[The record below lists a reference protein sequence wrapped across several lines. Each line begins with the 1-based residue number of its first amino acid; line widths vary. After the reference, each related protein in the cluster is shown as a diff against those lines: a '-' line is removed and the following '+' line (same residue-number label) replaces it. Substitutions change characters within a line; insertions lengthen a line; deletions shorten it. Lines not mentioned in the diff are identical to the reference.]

1 MSEPISAVRS
11 PRARRLA
18 SIQTQLLL
26 ILLLVSV
33 AVTVVT
39 GVLGYRNGT
48 ESLSHAAQERVVEV
62 RDSRAREIERLY
74 TTIENQLVVAAQGS
88 GVIEAVTGFSAAFE
102 ELDATAADP
111 VEAKLVADWYRD
123 VWGPRLIEGMG
134 ERAGEVD
141 AASFAPSG
149 NAAVTLQARYTIG
162 PGGFDEAIERDDA
175 GDGSAWSAVHAGIHP
190 YFRAMVEHFDYED
203 VLLIDPDGRV
213 VYTAY
218 KGADFGADLFE
229 GPLRLTNLGET
240 VREAMRK
247 GIAGAVTF
255 SDFADYAPSLGTPA
269 GWAVTLIR
277 DGERTIGALAAELPI
292 ERIEEVMTGNRDW
305 ADSGLGATGETY
317 LVGPD
322 RLMRSPARGLLE
334 DPQSFT
340 AAATSFGTPA
350 EDVARMV
357 QTGST
362 LLLQKVETEAVEQA
376 LAGHRGTVVGPGFLG
391 RKTIAAHAPVTVEG
405 LHWVIV
411 AEVAQSEAFAPV
423 DRFTSGILVSSAV
436 IVLLVSVASLI
447 IARLVVRPLR
457 RLREAAHRIAAG
469 ETGVVVDIGVSDE
482 LADLAAGFNEMSR
495 SLQVKAELLEAQR
508 EENQRLLRSVMPDR
522 IAEVYRL
529 GSGDVVQD
537 HNEVTVLYADV
548 VGFEDI
554 AAELTSPQALAAFNE
569 ILTALDELAERL
581 GLEHVRT
588 TRSGYLAGCGVVV
601 PRVDNARRAV
611 DFALEAQ
618 AVLARFSVLH
628 HRPLALRVG
637 LDTGTVTSGLVG
649 RSHVAYDLWGDAVS
663 LAFRVQGD
671 AAGPGVYATDRV
683 VQRLPAG
690 SYDLEEAGR
699 VETASGDQR
708 VWLVRRT
715 ESVVAS

>member
-1 MSEPISAVRS
+1 MAEPISAVRS

-62 RDSRAREIERLY
+62 RDSRARETERLY
-74 TTIENQLVVAAQGS
+74 NTIENQLVVAAQGS
-88 GVIEAVTGFSAAFE
+88 GVIDAVTGFSAGFA
-102 ELDATAADP
+102 ELDAARLDLTEAKA
-111 VEAKLVADWYRD
+111 VEAWYRD
-123 VWGPRLIEGMG
+123 VWGPRLIQAMG
-134 ERAGEVD
+134 EGSGEVD
-141 AASFAPSG
+141 AAAFAPSG
-149 NAAVTLQARYTIG
+149 TAAVTLQARYTIG
-162 PGGFDEAIERDDA
+162 PGGFDEAIAVDDA
-175 GDGSAWSAVHAGIHP
+175 GDGSAWSAVHAQIHP
-190 YFRAMVEHFDYED
+190 YFRAMVDHLGYED
-203 VLLIDPDGRV
+203 VLLVHPSGRV
-213 VYTAY
+213 VYSAF

-247 GIAGAVTF
+247 GISGTVTF
-255 SDFADYAPSLGTPA
+255 SDFADYPPSLGVPA
-269 GWAVTLIR
+269 GWAVTLVS
-277 DGERTIGALAAELPI
+277 DGGKPVGALAIELPI
-292 ERIEEVMTGNRDW
+292 DRIEEVMTGGSNW
-305 ADSGLGATGETY
+305 AESGLGATGETY
-317 LVGPD
+317 LVGSD

-334 DPQSFT
+334 DPQRF
-340 AAATSFGTPA
+340 AADAARFGVPA
-350 EDVARMV
+350 EDVDRMV
-357 QTGST
+357 RTGST

-376 LAGHRGTVVGPGFLG
+376 LAGHRGTVIGAGFLG
-391 RKTIAAHAPVTVEG
+391 KDTIAAYAPVTIEG
-405 LHWVIV
+405 LRWVIV
-411 AEVAQSEAFAPV
+411 AEVGQAEAFAPV
-423 DRFTSGILVSSAV
+423 TRFTSGILVSSAI
-436 IVLLVSVASLI
+436 IVLVVSVASLI

-469 ETGVVVDIGVSDE
+469 ETGVVVDVGVSDE

-495 SLQVKAELLEAQR
+495 SLQVKADLLDAQR

-522 IAEVYRL
+522 VADDYRQGL
-529 GSGDVVQD
+529 VDVVQD

-548 VGFEDI
+548 VGFEDV
-554 AAELTSPQALAAFNE
+554 AAELTSPEALAAFNE
-569 ILTALDELAERL
+569 IQTALDELAERM

-601 PRVDNARRAV
+601 PRVDNARRTV

-618 AVLARFSVLH
+618 AVLARFGVLH
-628 HRPLALRVG
+628 RKPLALRVG
-637 LDTGTVTSGLVG
+637 LDTGTVSSGLIG

-671 AAGPGVYATDRV
+671 AVGPGVFATDRV

-690 SYDLEEAGR
+690 AYDLEEAGR

-708 VWLVRRT
+708 VWRIRRK
-715 ESVVAS
+715 EAAAS

>member
-1 MSEPISAVRS
+1 MAEPISAVRS

-62 RDSRAREIERLY
+62 RDSRARETERLY
-74 TTIENQLVVAAQGS
+74 NTIENQLVVAAQGS
-88 GVIEAVTGFSAAFE
+88 GVIDAVTGFSAGFA
-102 ELDATAADP
+102 ELDAAPLNLAEAKA
-111 VEAKLVADWYRD
+111 VEAWYRD
-123 VWGPRLIEGMG
+123 VWGPRLIQAMG
-134 ERAGEVD
+134 EGSGEVD
-141 AASFAPSG
+141 AAAFAPSG
-149 NAAVTLQARYTIG
+149 TAAVTLQARYTIG
-162 PGGFDEAIERDDA
+162 PGGFDEAIAVDDA
-175 GDGSAWSAVHAGIHP
+175 GDGSAWSAVHAQIHP
-190 YFRAMVEHFDYED
+190 YFRAMVDHLGYED
-203 VLLIDPDGRV
+203 VLLVHPSGRV
-213 VYTAY
+213 VYSAF

-247 GIAGAVTF
+247 GISGTVTF
-255 SDFADYAPSLGTPA
+255 SDFADYPPSLGVPA
-269 GWAVTLIR
+269 GWAVTLVS
-277 DGERTIGALAAELPI
+277 DGGKPVGALAIELPI
-292 ERIEEVMTGNRDW
+292 DRIEEVMTGGSNW
-305 ADSGLGATGETY
+305 AESGLGATGETY
-317 LVGPD
+317 LVGSD

-334 DPQSFT
+334 DPQRF
-340 AAATSFGTPA
+340 AADAARFGVPA
-350 EDVARMV
+350 EDVDRMV
-357 QTGST
+357 RTGST

-376 LAGHRGTVVGPGFLG
+376 LAGHRGTVIGAGFLG
-391 RKTIAAHAPVTVEG
+391 KDTIAAYAPVTIEG
-405 LHWVIV
+405 LRWVIV
-411 AEVAQSEAFAPV
+411 AEVGQAEAFAPV
-423 DRFTSGILVSSAV
+423 TRFTSGILVSSAI
-436 IVLLVSVASLI
+436 IVLVVSVASLI

-469 ETGVVVDIGVSDE
+469 ETGVVVDVGVSDE

-495 SLQVKAELLEAQR
+495 SLQVKADLLDAQR

-522 IAEVYRL
+522 VADDYRQGL
-529 GSGDVVQD
+529 VDVVQD

-548 VGFEDI
+548 VGFEDV
-554 AAELTSPQALAAFNE
+554 AAELTSPEALAAFNE
-569 ILTALDELAERL
+569 IQTALDELAERM

-601 PRVDNARRAV
+601 PRVDNARRTV

-618 AVLARFSVLH
+618 AVLARFGVLH
-628 HRPLALRVG
+628 RKPLALRVG
-637 LDTGTVTSGLVG
+637 LDTGTVSSGLIG

-671 AAGPGVYATDRV
+671 AVGPGVFATDRV

-690 SYDLEEAGR
+690 AYDLEEAGR

-708 VWLVRRT
+708 VWRIRRK
-715 ESVVAS
+715 EAAAS

>member
-1 MSEPISAVRS
+1 MAEPISAVRS

-62 RDSRAREIERLY
+62 RDSRARETERLY
-74 TTIENQLVVAAQGS
+74 NTIENQLVVAAQGS
-88 GVIEAVTGFSAAFE
+88 GVIDAVTGFSAGFA
-102 ELDATAADP
+102 ELDAAPLNLAEAKA
-111 VEAKLVADWYRD
+111 VEAWYRD
-123 VWGPRLIEGMG
+123 VWGPRLIQAMG
-134 ERAGEVD
+134 EGSGEVD
-141 AASFAPSG
+141 AAAFAPSG
-149 NAAVTLQARYTIG
+149 TAAVTLQARYTIG
-162 PGGFDEAIERDDA
+162 PGGFDEAIAVDDA
-175 GDGSAWSAVHAGIHP
+175 GDGSAWSAVHAQIHP
-190 YFRAMVEHFDYED
+190 YFRAMVDHLGYED
-203 VLLIDPDGRV
+203 VLLVHPSGRV
-213 VYTAY
+213 VYSAF

-247 GIAGAVTF
+247 GISGTVTF
-255 SDFADYAPSLGTPA
+255 SDFADYPPSLGVPA
-269 GWAVTLIR
+269 GWAVTLVS
-277 DGERTIGALAAELPI
+277 DGGKPVGALAIELPI
-292 ERIEEVMTGNRDW
+292 DRIEEVMTGGSNW
-305 ADSGLGATGETY
+305 AESGLGATGETY
-317 LVGPD
+317 LVGSD

-334 DPQSFT
+334 DPQRF
-340 AAATSFGTPA
+340 AADAARFGVPA
-350 EDVARMV
+350 EDVDRMV
-357 QTGST
+357 RTGST

-376 LAGHRGTVVGPGFLG
+376 LAGHRGTVIGPGFLG
-391 RKTIAAHAPVTVEG
+391 KDTIAAYAPVTIEG
-405 LHWVIV
+405 LRWVIV
-411 AEVAQSEAFAPV
+411 AEVGQAEAFAPV
-423 DRFTSGILVSSAV
+423 TRFTSGILVSSAI
-436 IVLLVSVASLI
+436 IVLVVSVASLI

-469 ETGVVVDIGVSDE
+469 ETGVVVDVGVSDE

-495 SLQVKAELLEAQR
+495 SLQVKADLLDAQR

-522 IAEVYRL
+522 VAEDYRQGL
-529 GSGDVVQD
+529 VDVVQD

-548 VGFEDI
+548 VGFEDV
-554 AAELTSPQALAAFNE
+554 AAELTSPEALAAFNE
-569 ILTALDELAERL
+569 IQTALDELAERM

-601 PRVDNARRAV
+601 PRVDNARRTV

-618 AVLARFSVLH
+618 AVLARFGVLH
-628 HRPLALRVG
+628 RKPLALRVG
-637 LDTGTVTSGLVG
+637 LDTGTVSSGLIG

-671 AAGPGVYATDRV
+671 AVGPGVFATDRV

-690 SYDLEEAGR
+690 AYDLEEAGR

-708 VWLVRRT
+708 VWRIRRK
-715 ESVVAS
+715 EAAAS

>member
-1 MSEPISAVRS
+1 MAEPISAVRS

-62 RDSRAREIERLY
+62 RDSRARETERLY
-74 TTIENQLVVAAQGS
+74 NTIENQLVVAAQGS
-88 GVIEAVTGFSAAFE
+88 GVIDAVTGFSAGFA
-102 ELDATAADP
+102 ELDAAPLNLAEAKA
-111 VEAKLVADWYRD
+111 VEAWYRD
-123 VWGPRLIEGMG
+123 VWGPRLIQAMG
-134 ERAGEVD
+134 EGSGEVD
-141 AASFAPSG
+141 AAAFAPSG
-149 NAAVTLQARYTIG
+149 TAAVTLQARYTIG
-162 PGGFDEAIERDDA
+162 PGGFDEAIAVDDA
-175 GDGSAWSAVHAGIHP
+175 GDGSAWSAVHAQIHP
-190 YFRAMVEHFDYED
+190 YFRAMVDHLGYED
-203 VLLIDPDGRV
+203 VLLVHPSGRV
-213 VYTAY
+213 VYSAF

-247 GIAGAVTF
+247 GISGTVTF
-255 SDFADYAPSLGTPA
+255 SDFADYPPSLGVPA
-269 GWAVTLIR
+269 GWAVTLVS
-277 DGERTIGALAAELPI
+277 DGGKPVGALAIELPI
-292 ERIEEVMTGNRDW
+292 DRIEEVMTGGSNW
-305 ADSGLGATGETY
+305 AESGLGATGETY
-317 LVGPD
+317 LVGSD

-334 DPQSFT
+334 DPQRF
-340 AAATSFGTPA
+340 AADAARFGVPA
-350 EDVARMV
+350 EDVDRMV
-357 QTGST
+357 RTGST

-376 LAGHRGTVVGPGFLG
+376 LAGHRGTVIGPGFLG
-391 RKTIAAHAPVTVEG
+391 KDTIAAYAPVTIEG
-405 LHWVIV
+405 LRWVIV
-411 AEVAQSEAFAPV
+411 AEVGQAEAFAPV
-423 DRFTSGILVSSAV
+423 TRFTSGILVSSAI
-436 IVLLVSVASLI
+436 IVLVVSVASLI

-469 ETGVVVDIGVSDE
+469 ETGVVVDVGVSDE

-495 SLQVKAELLEAQR
+495 SLQVKADLLDAQR

-522 IAEVYRL
+522 VADDYRQGL
-529 GSGDVVQD
+529 VDVVQD

-548 VGFEDI
+548 VGFEDV
-554 AAELTSPQALAAFNE
+554 AAELTSPEALAAFNE
-569 ILTALDELAERL
+569 IQTALDELAERM

-601 PRVDNARRAV
+601 PRVDNARRTV

-618 AVLARFSVLH
+618 AVLARFGVLH
-628 HRPLALRVG
+628 RKPLALRVG
-637 LDTGTVTSGLVG
+637 LDTGTVSSGLIG

-671 AAGPGVYATDRV
+671 AVGPGVFATDRV

-690 SYDLEEAGR
+690 AYDLEEAGR

-708 VWLVRRT
+708 VWRIRRK
-715 ESVVAS
+715 EAAAS